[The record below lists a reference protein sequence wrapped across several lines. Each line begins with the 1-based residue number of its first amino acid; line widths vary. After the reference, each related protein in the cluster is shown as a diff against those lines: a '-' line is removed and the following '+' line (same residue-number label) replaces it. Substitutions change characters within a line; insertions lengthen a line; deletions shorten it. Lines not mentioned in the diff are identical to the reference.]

1 MRSDPIQWAVRLFQD
16 ALPIIEARLH
26 RKTRNLVAA
35 RDRGN
40 ERVVRGMQ
48 EEVLHLTELSQRIS
62 DWLVENDEEPMDD
75 EGRA

>member
-1 MRSDPIQWAVRLFQD
+1 MSSDPIQWAVRLFQD
-16 ALPIIEARLH
+16 VQPIVEARLH
-26 RKTRNLVAA
+26 RKTRNLAAA

-48 EEVLHLTELSQRIS
+48 EEVVYLTELSQRID
-62 DWLVENDEEPMDD
+62 DWLAENDDEVMDD